1 MMTILHNSSTSD
13 SFMNKY
19 NAVLMTIF
27 VLFSI
32 TSINTVTSQSAT
44 QDDCPEIN
52 GNSTKDRFGC
62 LDSDG
67 DGWSNPDNE
76 WTINNGADVF
86 IEDSTQWK
94 DFDKDGFTFY
104 TNLDSPKSIHIEK
117 NPKAEMCF
125 YWKSLQRQVRVFG
138 SIDKVSDEVAD
149 KYFSSRGHE
158 SKIGAWASEQS
169 KVLRNRSD
177 LLERIDGFKKT
188 YSEKKNV
195 PRPENWSGWIL
206 QPIMIEFWLKGSH
219 RIHERL
225 RYHKESNNWI
235 KKLLNP

>member
-1 MMTILHNSSTSD
+1 MNQKNSLGLNSCFLDLNDPIQLFKAWMEEAKKTEPND
-13 SFMNKY
+13 P
-19 NAVLMTIF
+19 NAFSLATADKNGTPSVRIVL
-27 VLFSI
+27 L
-32 TSINTVTSQSAT
+32 
-44 QDDCPEIN
+44 
-52 GNSTKDRFGC
+52 
-62 LDSDG
+62 
-67 DGWSNPDNE
+67 
-76 WTINNGADVF
+76 
-86 IEDSTQWK
+86 K
-94 DFDKDGFTFY
+94 DFDKGGFTFY

-149 KYFSSRGHE
+149 KYFSSRGYE
-158 SKIGAWASEQS
+158 SKISAWASEQS
-169 KVLRNRSD
+169 KVLGNRSD